1 MRNLLKSNTL
11 ATFMVALMLLS
22 GASAIKVERAF
33 AAEKAQVQVDAK
45 TAKVVNVNQ
54 VGAEELQTVRG
65 IGPVIAKRI
74 LDYRTAHGRFEKLE
88 DLRNV
93 QGIGEAKFEKIR
105 AQIAV

>member
-1 MRNLLKSNTL
+1 MRNLLKNNTL
-11 ATFMVALMLLS
+11 ATFMVASLLLS
-22 GASAIKVERAF
+22 GASVIQAERVY

-45 TAKVVNVNQ
+45 TAKVVNINQ
-54 VGAEELQTVRG
+54 AGSEELQTVRG

-74 LDYRTAHGRFEKLE
+74 LDYRAAHGNFAKLE